1 MAAIMLHGQ
10 YISTIGSL
18 PPVGTKIPD
27 FLLTKTDMND
37 VGLHD
42 FIGKRMVFNIFPS
55 IDTSVCAASVRRF
68 NMAASSLQDTVVL
81 CISQDLPFAHAR
93 FCGAEGINNV
103 VSLSAFRSNSFGANW
118 GVTIIDGPLAGLFSR
133 AVIIAGIDGKVIY
146 TEQIPEIAQEPD
158 YAAALKVLK

>member
-1 MAAIMLHGQ
+1 MAAIMLHGH

-18 PPVGTKIPD
+18 PSVGTKIPD

-68 NMAASSLQDTVVL
+68 NEAASSLQDTVVL

-93 FCGAEGINNV
+93 FCGAEGLNNV

-133 AVIIAGIDGKVIY
+133 AVIIAGADKKVLY
-146 TEQIPEIAQEPD
+146 TEQVPEIAQEPD